1 MVGVLHA
8 LDFYDALTASGPA
21 GVAASLR
28 SLLRPVMTVPE
39 TKPADDVLDEMRM
52 SGQYFAVVIDEYGGT
67 AGVLTF
73 DDLVE
78 ALVGPMRHERGDTDA
93 IARPVAAVDGSLVL
107 DGLTRLDEWEEQ
119 TGIRLSAEDHD
130 AVDTVGG
137 LVMTRLGRIPEA
149 GDEIAA
155 GGRTLRVEAMD
166 ELRVASVRLLP
177 LVDAVPTP

>member
-1 MVGVLHA
+1 
-8 LDFYDALTASGPA
+8 
-21 GVAASLR
+21 
-28 SLLRPVMTVPE
+28 MTVPE

-67 AGVLTF
+67 AGVLTI

-93 IARPVAAVDGSLVL
+93 IAPPVAAVDGSLVL